1 MSTPIDLGDVL
12 RQLAHR
18 YHHYKQENKQ
28 KGPVSSRNRRHTR
41 VMRELEQAFDKAVE
55 RWIPDQKDRDAWR
68 DHFHHFGPAP
78 EGRLLSPP
86 PLFRGRD
93 QGGRTVEVAPDPGG
107 GYTLEVEGK
116 PVRRVSASVRFG
128 DRVIRALHVE
138 GARFAEVFDA
148 PDEAKDAL
156 TAYTAAP
163 GRGTPWEYLSDLY
176 SDGIVDQNFGLT
188 SRGRRLVAARR
199 HADETGVDLSIG

>member
-12 RQLAHR
+12 RQLAYR

-28 KGPVSSRNRRHTR
+28 KGPVSTRNRRHTR
-41 VMRELEQAFDKAVE
+41 VMRDLEQAFDRAVE
-55 RWIPDQKDRDAWR
+55 RWVPPEQRDAWR
-68 DHFHHFGPAP
+68 DHFYHFGPAP
-78 EGRLLSPP
+78 EGPVLPPP

-93 QGGRTVEVAPDPGG
+93 EGGRRVELTPAPGG
-107 GYTLEVEGK
+107 GYLLEMEGK
-116 PVRRVSASVRFG
+116 PVRRVSASVHLG
-128 DRVIRALHVE
+128 DQVIRALHVE
-138 GARFAEVFDA
+138 GSRFEEVFDA
-148 PDEAKDAL
+148 SDEAQDAL

-163 GRGTPWEYLSDLY
+163 GRGTPWQYLSDLY

-199 HADETGVDLSIG
+199 RPGEPGVDLSIG